1 MALTP
6 KQRQANR
13 RAAMAAQGKKQLA
26 LGFVD
31 ERLHEPVKRVV
42 AQLES
47 GEVELTNKGE
57 IARPMRDQRE
67 EDKLRNERDKA
78 RAEVERLKVE
88 LGKAQA
94 AFKVQKQN
102 ATEAHTV
109 REKAI
114 KAGEQWKAKAE
125 KLESELGRF
134 ESVFLGFYRKK

>member
-47 GEVELTNKGE
+47 GEAKLTNKGE
-57 IARPMRDQRE
+57 IARPIRDQRE

-88 LGKAQA
+88 LGKTQA
-94 AFKVQKQN
+94 VSY
-102 ATEAHTV
+102 THLTLPT
-109 REKAI
+109 KA
-114 KAGEQWKAKAE
+114 
-125 KLESELGRF
+125 
-134 ESVFLGFYRKK
+134 

>member
-67 EDKLRNERDKA
+67 EEKLRNERDKA
-78 RAEVERLKVE
+78 QAEVEHLKVE

-134 ESVFLGFYRKK
+134 ESVFLGFYRKR

>member
-47 GEVELTNKGE
+47 GEAKLTNKGE

-67 EDKLRNERDKA
+67 EEKLRNERDKA
-78 RAEVERLKVE
+78 QAEIERLKVE

-94 AFKVQKQN
+94 AFNVQKQN
-102 ATEAHTV
+102 ATEAHTG
-109 REKAI
+109 RERAI